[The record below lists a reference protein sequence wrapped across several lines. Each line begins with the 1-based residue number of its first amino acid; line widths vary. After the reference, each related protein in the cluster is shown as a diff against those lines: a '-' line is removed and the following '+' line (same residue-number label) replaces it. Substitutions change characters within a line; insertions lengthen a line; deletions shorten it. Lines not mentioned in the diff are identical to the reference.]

1 MSKLTFNTQTEL
13 DDYVNEF
20 EYVHHALC
28 FAIAWEEFDK
38 ENSKFHFDLRM
49 NFGDVLSPRLP
60 QTEYEDSLQN
70 QLYLE
75 QYAYSGMLQ
84 TMTTVTSKLL
94 TQVYDLEEG
103 SFKFE
108 LMLKLTQYDYVIQTV
123 L

>member
-1 MSKLTFNTQTEL
+1 MRQDNNGSEDGYPVLEAVFEELAARYSTDEGGDFTMSKLTFNTQTEL

-70 QLYLE
+70 
-75 QYAYSGMLQ
+75 
-84 TMTTVTSKLL
+84 
-94 TQVYDLEEG
+94 
-103 SFKFE
+103 
-108 LMLKLTQYDYVIQTV
+108 
-123 L
+123 